1 LTLDLDKLEE
11 KREQARQRALLDPED
26 QPPVV
31 EDDTARKVN
40 ALYAALEGIERVTPV
55 VPGILE
61 RLRGMRVVHAD
72 AAGVTT
78 GIKEANVQMERMGQ
92 DFGEWREALTKVEGG
107 LDEARTSVQVAV
119 ERVEVLLKGL
129 EERIDKL

>member
-1 LTLDLDKLEE
+1 M
-11 KREQARQRALLDPED
+11 DPED